1 MSRATQALASVVLG
15 FLGLKLVTLAT
26 NLAAFPTLRARPGH
40 PPESAALL
48 IPMRDEARQ
57 LPATLPGFRAA
68 GVAVTVLDDGS
79 RDGSAGL
86 VDAAGVRVVTGSPR
100 PPGWTG
106 KTWAC
111 AQLADLT
118 DADVLVFCDADVLLA
133 PGAIGAV
140 LAEMDRQRADVFS
153 VFSRQLTGT
162 WAERLLIPLVD
173 DVLLC
178 FLPFSLLSV
187 PAAASAATA
196 SGALLAFRREAYE
209 KLGGFAAFR
218 GELVEDVA
226 IARRTRRLG
235 LRLGLA
241 LGGDVVRVRMYR
253 SFGEI
258 VEGFGRGLVP
268 AAGGRRAAV
277 VAGLVWHVVAYSGAL
292 LGATTSPR
300 WRLVA
305 LMGML
310 ERALVE
316 AKTGGRDWSAAAL
329 IGVSPLAA
337 VPVVARSLRRRQSW
351 KGRMYG

>member
-1 MSRATQALASVVLG
+1 MSRRTDRLATVVLC
-15 FLGLKLVTLAT
+15 FLGLKLATLIA
-26 NLAAFPTLRARPGH
+26 NLALFPMLRARPEDR
-40 PPESAALL
+40 PESAALL

-57 LPATLPGFRAA
+57 LPATLPGFSGA
-68 GVAVTVLDDGS
+68 GVPVIVLDDGS
-79 RDGSAGL
+79 GDGGAGL
-86 VDAAGVRVVTGSPR
+86 VDAAGIRVVTGAPR

-118 DADVLVFCDADVLLA
+118 DAEILIFCDADVLLA

-140 LAEMDRQRADVFS
+140 LAEMNRQKADVFS

-196 SGALLAFRREAYE
+196 SGALLAFRREAYRQ
-209 KLGGFAAFR
+209 LGGFAAFR
-218 GELVEDVA
+218 TELVEDVA
-226 IARRTRRLG
+226 IARRTRQLG

-241 LGGDVVRVRMYR
+241 LGGDLVRVRMYR

-277 VAGLVWHVVAYSGAL
+277 VAGLVWHVVAYSGAV
-292 LGATTSPR
+292 LGAITSPR

-305 LMGML
+305 LLGML

-337 VPVVARSLRRRQSW
+337 VPVVARSLRRRQTW